1 MMAINVL
8 YCAVPPELVS
18 ALTDKKM
25 TKKAYIAIMK
35 MRVRNDRVKKST
47 HGAALVEVQL
57 GDVQR
62 Q

>member
-8 YCAVPPELVS
+8 CSAVPPELVS
-18 ALTDKKM
+18 ALTYKKM

-35 MRVRNDRVKKST
+35 MRVRNDRVKKSA
-47 HGAALVEVQL
+47 HGAALVEVRL

-62 Q
+62 R

>member
-8 YCAVPPELVS
+8 CSAVPPELVS

-25 TKKAYIAIMK
+25 AKKAYEAIMK
-35 MRVRNDRVKKST
+35 MRVRNDRVKNSA
-47 HGAALVEVQL
+47 HSAALVEVRL

-62 Q
+62 R